1 MLTDVGLEGR
11 VSSYPM
17 IRPARVTSWETEIC
31 IFSLGADAERRC
43 YKSPVEGIKRQ
54 IQITKSDW
62 GLAMVQQKL
71 AWNFAKTRP

>member
-1 MLTDVGLEGR
+1 MTVVRLEGR

-43 YKSPVEGIKRQ
+43 YKSPVEGKRGRFKKP
-54 IQITKSDW
+54 KSDW
-62 GLAMVQQKL
+62 GLAMMLQKL
-71 AWNFAKTRP
+71 AWNFSKTRP